1 MIRLD
6 KYLADMGIGTRS
18 EVKNIIRKKQV
29 SVNGMPISKPEAKV
43 DITKDTVCYQGK
55 PVAYEPYVYY
65 MLNKPGGCVS
75 AVKDN
80 LYPTVLSFI
89 ENPKG
94 YNLFPVGRLDKDTE
108 GLLLITN
115 DGELA
120 HRMLSPRKHVD
131 KKYYVR
137 IDGNVTPEMHRKL
150 EEGVFIE
157 QDILSKP
164 AKLKIINNQET
175 ESEVCITIHEGR
187 FHQVKKMFGAVGRN
201 VLYLERIS
209 FGPLVLDQNLPR
221 GSARTLTPEER
232 KLLEP
237 YMDTKDQEME
247 ES

>member
-29 SVNGMPISKPEAKV
+29 SVNGIPISKPETKV

-65 MLNKPGGCVS
+65 MLNKPCGCVS

-94 YNLFPVGRLDKDTE
+94 YDLFPVGRLDFDTE

-115 DGELA
+115 DGTLA
-120 HRMLSPRKHVD
+120 HELLSPKKHVTKTYFGKGAGKSYHRGCKAFFPRIRIS
-131 KKYYVR
+131 KKRNRHFLQPLLLKNRMIFQKSVSASQKGNIIRSNVCLKLSENRFFFKTAFY
-137 IDGNVTPEMHRKL
+137 GNVTIR
-150 EEGVFIE
+150 
-157 QDILSKP
+157 
-164 AKLKIINNQET
+164 
-175 ESEVCITIHEGR
+175 
-187 FHQVKKMFGAVGRN
+187 
-201 VLYLERIS
+201 
-209 FGPLVLDQNLPR
+209 
-221 GSARTLTPEER
+221 
-232 KLLEP
+232 
-237 YMDTKDQEME
+237 
-247 ES
+247 

>member
-55 PVAYEPYVYY
+55 TVAYEPYVYY

-94 YNLFPVGRLDKDTE
+94 YNLFPVGRLDLDTE

-115 DGELA
+115 DGTLA
-120 HRMLSPRKHVD
+120 HELLSPKKHVT
-131 KKYYVR
+131 KTYFAKVQGR
-137 IDGNVTPEMHRKL
+137 VKRNRHFLQPLLLKNRMIFQKSVSASQKGNIIRSS
-150 EEGVFIE
+150 GC
-157 QDILSKP
+157 
-164 AKLKIINNQET
+164 LKR
-175 ESEVCITIHEGR
+175 SENR
-187 FHQVKKMFGAVGRN
+187 FF
-201 VLYLERIS
+201 
-209 FGPLVLDQNLPR
+209 F
-221 GSARTLTPEER
+221 
-232 KLLEP
+232 
-237 YMDTKDQEME
+237 
-247 ES
+247 

>member
-55 PVAYEPYVYY
+55 TVAYEPYVYY

-94 YNLFPVGRLDKDTE
+94 YNLFPVGRLDYNTA
-108 GLLLITN
+108 GALIMT
-115 DGELA
+115 G
-120 HRMLSPRKHVD
+120 
-131 KKYYVR
+131 
-137 IDGNVTPEMHRKL
+137 
-150 EEGVFIE
+150 
-157 QDILSKP
+157 
-164 AKLKIINNQET
+164 
-175 ESEVCITIHEGR
+175 
-187 FHQVKKMFGAVGRN
+187 
-201 VLYLERIS
+201 
-209 FGPLVLDQNLPR
+209 
-221 GSARTLTPEER
+221 RTLADH
-232 KLLEP
+232 K
-237 YMDTKDQEME
+237 
-247 ES
+247 